1 MAINR
6 IGSYGTGYYDYQASI
21 NNIRLAQALS
31 KNTKYI
37 QSSSSLASPVTGS
50 LKDSIHF
57 MKQYS
62 SSMSDLMSA
71 ANALRSSNSSGIMND
86 LSVSSS
92 DETVATA
99 KEKFNL
105 RDVKELTLDVTQL
118 AQAQTNVSAG
128 VKSSD
133 TAAGDMNFTVGNRLQ
148 SVNVNVSATNSDG
161 SSKTNIQMLR
171 EAAEQINNGSANVR
185 ASIVEKDGIASLELT
200 GTRTGVHNSFQV
212 QGNLGAAS
220 GLEKIQTEA
229 SNSIYSVTTNG
240 KTQKYES
247 SSNNV
252 SVDFTRIDV
261 KLKGIGKTT
270 IKSDVDSD
278 KVADAVSDLVNAY
291 NSSLKLLND
300 NYERGAGVD
309 KQLRNLVAGLGPEQ
323 SLEKLGIT
331 VNKDATLK
339 FDKNILKKS
348 LKEEPSLT
356 KDLISGTSGIANR
369 AFNKAV
375 SGMNVNSS
383 SLINHDIETA
393 QYEAMSSPYHAFNLY
408 SKSGAYT
415 LNNYYALGM
424 MVNYL
429 V

>member
-6 IGSYGTGYYDYQASI
+6 ISSYGMGYYDYQSSI

-37 QSSSSLASPVTGS
+37 QSSSSVSPVTGS

-57 MKQYS
+57 MKQYN

-71 ANALRSSNSSGIMND
+71 ANALRSSNRSGIMND

-92 DETVATA
+92 NESVATA
-99 KEKFNL
+99 KEKFHL

-118 AQAQTNVSAG
+118 AQAQSNVSAG
-128 VKSSD
+128 VKASD
-133 TAAGDMNFTVGNRLQ
+133 TASSDMNFSVGNGFN
-148 SVNVNVSATNSDG
+148 SVQVNVSATNDNG
-161 SSKTNIQMLR
+161 SAKTNLQMLR
-171 EAAEQINNGSANVR
+171 EAASQINKDAANVR
-185 ASIVEKDGIASLELT
+185 ATVVEKDGIASLELT
-200 GTRTGVHNSFQV
+200 GTNTGVHNGFQV
-212 QGNLGAAS
+212 NGNLGAAT
-220 GLEKIQTEA
+220 GLDKVQTEA
-229 SNSIYSVTTNG
+229 ANSIYSVTANG
-240 KTQKYES
+240 KTMQYES
-247 SSNNV
+247 GSNDV
-252 SVDFTRIDV
+252 SIDSTRIDV
-261 KLKGIGKTT
+261 KLKGVGKTT
-270 IKSDVDSD
+270 IRSDVDPEQ
-278 KVADAVSDLVNAY
+278 VADAVGDLVSAY

-300 NYERGAGVD
+300 NYERGTGVD

-339 FDKNILKKS
+339 FDKNVLKKS
-348 LKEEPSLT
+348 LKENPSLT
-356 KDLISGTSGIANR
+356 KDLISGTSGIANK

-375 SGMNVNSS
+375 TGMNANSN
-383 SLINHDIETA
+383 SLINYDIETA